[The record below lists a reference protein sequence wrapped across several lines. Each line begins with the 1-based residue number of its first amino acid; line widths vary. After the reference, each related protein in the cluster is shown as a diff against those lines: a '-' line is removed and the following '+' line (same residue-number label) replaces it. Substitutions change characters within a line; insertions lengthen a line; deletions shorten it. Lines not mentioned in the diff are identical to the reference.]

1 MLVRYSS
8 LSYATLGQQG
18 TVATRARVPRT
29 AWSSQ
34 IYLTDLYLD
43 VGSLA
48 DGGRFRHLRCLCLDV
63 VRGRACR
70 PPKANEG
77 QRCQKNGVRLCGRR
91 FTTAASESSPRSS
104 GLMGVVGRYPRSLAD
119 LSG

>member
-1 MLVRYSS
+1 MHATYPRYSS

-43 VGSLA
+43 MGSLA
-48 DGGRFRHLRCLCLDV
+48 DGGRFRHLRCHSIGSGSIGSG
-63 VRGRACR
+63 RGPFVH
-70 PPKANEG
+70 PPVT
-77 QRCQKNGVRLCGRR
+77 CY
-91 FTTAASESSPRSS
+91 FS
-104 GLMGVVGRYPRSLAD
+104 GGAGC
-119 LSG
+119 